1 MGRRTSALV
10 GVAGVVAGVVIG
22 AAGVSAGAGPSS
34 AAASSDC
41 PVAEYAMG
49 LRYQQQGAEAKALQR
64 QSYALATRNL
74 DEIVGHTPAKKRAHL
89 AIISDLDE
97 TALDNTPL
105 LARDL
110 QACHDY
116 TTWDTWTDWELHGDP
131 TLIPGAAEFFA
142 HADKLGVSIYYV
154 SDRYEENKPSTL
166 ATLHDLGLPQASAD
180 HVLLLGPSKAVRRAS
195 VAADHQLVMQLGD
208 SLPDFDGAFKG
219 VDLATQQQLVVQNA
233 GHFGRD
239 WIVFPN
245 AAYGKWSTATLAAW
259 DRPLTMP

>member
-1 MGRRTSALV
+1 MGRRTSALI
-10 GVAGVVAGVVIG
+10 GVAGLVAGVIIG
-22 AAGVSAGAGPSS
+22 AVGTSAGAGSGTSS
-34 AAASSDC
+34 ASEC

-74 DEIVGHTPAKKRAHL
+74 DTLVGNTPFKKRAHL
-89 AIISDLDE
+89 AIITDLDE

-110 QACHDY
+110 IACHDY

-131 TLIPGAAEFFA
+131 TLIPGAAAFFA
-142 HADKLGVSIYYV
+142 HADRLGVSIYYI
-154 SDRYEENKPSTL
+154 SDRYDENKPSTL
-166 ATLHDLGLPQASAD
+166 ATLRQLGLPQVSDA

-195 VAADHQLVMQLGD
+195 VSADHKLVMQLGD

-219 VDLATQQQLVVQNA
+219 VDLATQQRLVEQNA
-233 GHFGRD
+233 AHFGWD

-245 AAYGKWSTATLAAW
+245 AAYGKWSTAALDAW
-259 DRPLTMP
+259 DRPLTTTP